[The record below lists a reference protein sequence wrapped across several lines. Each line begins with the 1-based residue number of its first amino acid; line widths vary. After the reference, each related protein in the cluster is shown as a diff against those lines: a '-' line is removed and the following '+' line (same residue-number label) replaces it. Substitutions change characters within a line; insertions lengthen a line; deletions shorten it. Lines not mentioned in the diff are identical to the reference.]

1 MRRIQRDSAHDEL
14 IKTLTAGDMAVFKEI
29 WRLMLFASSVGIAHG
44 KRRPL
49 KNVDSGK
56 NIPDSYFGTP
66 GWPGYLHLLGI
77 TETGGSDILH
87 CTEINQETVISAFEE
102 YANAGLEI
110 INERIREA
118 STPLDALSIIL
129 MESQQSNAGVPAIEG
144 LI

>member
-1 MRRIQRDSAHDEL
+1 MRRIQRDSAHEEL
-14 IKTLTAGDMAVFKEI
+14 IKTLTTGDTAIFKEI
-29 WRLMLFASSVGIAHG
+29 WRLMFFASSVGVAHG
-44 KRRPL
+44 KRKPL

-56 NIPDSYFGTP
+56 NMPDSYFGTP

-77 TETGGSDILH
+77 TETGGSEILH
-87 CTEINQETVISAFEE
+87 GTEKNQEFVISAFEE

-110 INERIREA
+110 IGEKIREA

-129 MESQQSNAGVPAIEG
+129 MESQQSNAGAPALEG

>member
-1 MRRIQRDSAHDEL
+1 MRRIQRDSVHDET
-14 IKTLTAGDMAVFKEI
+14 IKTITTGDFAIFKEI

-44 KRRPL
+44 KRTPL

-56 NIPDSYFGTP
+56 NIPESYFGAP

-87 CTEINQETVISAFEE
+87 YNEKNQETVISAFEE

-110 INERIREA
+110 IGEKIRQA
-118 STPLDALSIIL
+118 STPLDALSLIL
-129 MESQQSNAGVPAIEG
+129 MESQQKDTAAPAIEE

>member
-1 MRRIQRDSAHDEL
+1 MRRIQRDTSHEEL
-14 IKTLTAGDMAVFKEI
+14 IKTLTTGDGAIFKEI

-44 KRRPL
+44 IRKPL

-77 TETGGSDILH
+77 TETSGSEILH
-87 CTEINQETVISAFEE
+87 GTEKNQEIVISAFEE

-110 INERIREA
+110 IGQKISQA
-118 STPLDALSIIL
+118 SSPLDALSLIL
-129 MESQQSNAGVPAIEG
+129 MESQQQHNSSPAIEG

>member
-1 MRRIQRDSAHDEL
+1 MRRIQRDSSHEEL
-14 IKTLTAGDMAVFKEI
+14 IKNLTTGDGAIFKEI
-29 WRLMLFASSVGIAHG
+29 WRLMLFASSVGISHG
-44 KRRPL
+44 KRKPL

-87 CTEINQETVISAFEE
+87 GTDKNQEIVIAAFEE

-110 INERIREA
+110 IGQKISEA
-118 STPLDALSIIL
+118 SSPLDALSLIL
-129 MESQQSNAGVPAIEG
+129 METQQKQNSSPAIEG

>member
-1 MRRIQRDSAHDEL
+1 MRRIQRDSTHEDL
-14 IKTLTAGDMAVFKEI
+14 IKILTTGDGAIFKEI

-44 KRRPL
+44 KRKPL

-87 CTEINQETVISAFEE
+87 GTEKNQEIVISAFEE

-110 INERIREA
+110 IGQKISEA
-118 STPLDALSIIL
+118 SSPLDALSLIL
-129 MESQQSNAGVPAIEG
+129 MESQQQQNSSPAIEG

>member
-1 MRRIQRDSAHDEL
+1 MRRIQRDSAHEEL
-14 IKTLTAGDMAVFKEI
+14 VKTLTTGDVAIFKEI

-44 KRRPL
+44 KRKPL

-66 GWPGYLHLLGI
+66 AWPGYLHLLGI
-77 TETGGSDILH
+77 TETGGSEILH
-87 CTEINQETVISAFEE
+87 GTEKNQEIVITAFEE

-110 INERIREA
+110 IGAKIKEA
-118 STPLDALSIIL
+118 STPLDALSIVL
-129 MESQQSNAGVPAIEG
+129 LESQQQNASAPTLEE

>member
-1 MRRIQRDSAHDEL
+1 MRRIQRDSAHEEL
-14 IKTLTAGDMAVFKEI
+14 IKTLTSGDAAIFKEI

-44 KRRPL
+44 KRKPL

-56 NIPDSYFGTP
+56 NIPDTYFGTP

-77 TETGGSDILH
+77 TETGGGEILH
-87 CTEINQETVISAFEE
+87 GTEKNQEIVISAFEE

-110 INERIREA
+110 ISEKIREA

-129 MESQQSNAGVPAIEG
+129 LESQQRSAGSPAIEG

>member
-1 MRRIQRDSAHDEL
+1 MRRIQRDSAHEEL
-14 IKTLTAGDMAVFKEI
+14 IKTLTTGDTAIFKEI

-44 KRRPL
+44 KRKPL

-56 NIPDSYFGTP
+56 NIPDTYFGTP

-87 CTEINQETVISAFEE
+87 GTEKNQETVISAFEE

-110 INERIREA
+110 IGEKIREA

-129 MESQQSNAGVPAIEG
+129 MESQQPNSSAPVVED

>member
-1 MRRIQRDSAHDEL
+1 MRRIQRDSAYEEL
-14 IKTLTAGDMAVFKEI
+14 IKTLTTGDAAIFKEI

-44 KRRPL
+44 KRKPL

-87 CTEINQETVISAFEE
+87 CTEKNQEIVISAFEE

-110 INERIREA
+110 IGEKIREA

-129 MESQQSNAGVPAIEG
+129 MESQQQNTGEPTIEG